1 MNDSK
6 IPVRYA
12 KALFSLAEEKKVLDA
27 VHADVDLLFHTSRTV
42 PEFIQMLES
51 PVISSA
57 DKRQLVKVVFG
68 TRVNPMTLSFL
79 NLLLTN
85 KREMY
90 LENIARDFLTLYR
103 QKSGTRSAVLS
114 SAIALDTDTVA
125 LFTKAIAARFKA
137 EIELTTEVDPLLI
150 GGFVLQVD
158 DQMIDAS
165 VASRLKQLRQ
175 EIVKSK

>member
-6 IPVRYA
+6 IAVRYA
-12 KALFSLAEEKKVLDA
+12 KALYNLAMEKNVLA
-27 VHADVDLLFHTSRTV
+27 MVRTDVEMLYQTTRTL
-42 PEFIQMLES
+42 PEFVQMLES
-51 PVISSA
+51 PVIKSA
-57 DKRQLVKVVFG
+57 DKRNLIKTVFEKQ
-68 TRVNPMTLSFL
+68 VDPITLSFL

-103 QKSGTRSAVLS
+103 QNSGIKSAVLS
-114 SAIALDTDTVA
+114 SAVALGSETVA
-125 LFTKAIAARFKA
+125 QMTQSIAARFKA
-137 EIELTTEVDPLLI
+137 VIELTTEINPALI

-165 VASRLKQLRQ
+165 VSTRLKQLRQ
-175 EIVKSK
+175 ELVKSN